1 MQVASCDNIVQSEES
16 TGDKEAIKLESQI
29 YDEVKDFT
37 DAQEPFNMKQ
47 NVSYCTA
54 AVSHTTF

>member
-16 TGDKEAIKLESQI
+16 TGDKVEINVESRI
-29 YDEVKDFT
+29 YDEIKDRT
-37 DAQEPFNMKQ
+37 NDVQEPFNIKQ
-47 NVSYCTA
+47 NVSYA